1 MTTTNTR
8 TPLQHSVFVKLL
20 FVGLLI
26 AILLIPLMMVIGLVY
41 ERQSRYDSV
50 VSEVSSR
57 WGYSQT
63 LTGPLLT
70 IPYRSFWKDDEGKT
84 HSKLNKAQF
93 LPDEF
98 KVDGDIIPEIRSRGI
113 FNVVVY
119 RVNLSIKG
127 SFPHPDLSR
136 WKIDPE
142 HILWEEAI
150 LSMGISDTRG
160 IRNALYL
167 NWDED
172 KMEFLSGAGNNEFFQ
187 NGLHV
192 RLPQLA
198 TVANTSHTFSFE
210 LRLNGS
216 EQIRFV
222 PVGKT
227 TTVNLTAKWPDPS
240 FDGAFLPIDH
250 DIDNTGFQAKWQV
263 SHLGRSYPQ
272 YWTTQNNPDI
282 DFYSTEF
289 GVKLLLLVDFY
300 QKSER
305 SVKYGILFIFLTFM
319 TFFLFEVLNPIRI
332 HPLQYLMVGFA
343 LCLFYVLLLSISEH
357 LGFTMAY
364 LVASISTTILI
375 GAYAA
380 KVLRSG
386 GRATVMGLILTGLY
400 GYLYVLLHLE
410 DYALL
415 FGAVGL
421 FLILAV
427 VMFITRNID
436 WYAVQLQT
444 AKPDG
449 SSD

>member
-1 MTTTNTR
+1 
-8 TPLQHSVFVKLL
+8 
-20 FVGLLI
+20 
-26 AILLIPLMMVIGLVY
+26 
-41 ERQSRYDSV
+41 
-50 VSEVSSR
+50 
-57 WGYSQT
+57 
-63 LTGPLLT
+63 
-70 IPYRSFWKDDEGKT
+70 
-84 HSKLNKAQF
+84 
-93 LPDEF
+93 
-98 KVDGDIIPEIRSRGI
+98 
-113 FNVVVY
+113 
-119 RVNLSIKG
+119 
-127 SFPHPDLSR
+127 
-136 WKIDPE
+136 
-142 HILWEEAI
+142 
-150 LSMGISDTRG
+150 
-160 IRNALYL
+160 
-167 NWDED
+167 
-172 KMEFLSGAGNNEFFQ
+172 
-187 NGLHV
+187 
-192 RLPQLA
+192 
-198 TVANTSHTFSFE
+198 
-210 LRLNGS
+210 
-216 EQIRFV
+216 
-222 PVGKT
+222 
-227 TTVNLTAKWPDPS
+227 
-240 FDGAFLPIDH
+240 
-250 DIDNTGFQAKWQV
+250 
-263 SHLGRSYPQ
+263 
-272 YWTTQNNPDI
+272 
-282 DFYSTEF
+282 
-289 GVKLLLLVDFY
+289 VDFY

-436 WYAVQLQT
+436 WYVVQLQT